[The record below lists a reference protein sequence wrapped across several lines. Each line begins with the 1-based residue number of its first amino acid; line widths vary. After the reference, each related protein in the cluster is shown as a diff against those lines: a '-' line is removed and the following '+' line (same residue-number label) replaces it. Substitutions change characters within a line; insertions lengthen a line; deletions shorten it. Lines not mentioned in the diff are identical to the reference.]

1 MQDTIGGL
9 EREHD
14 QRLVELQS
22 LFELS
27 KTLNSSFNLQTVLNT
42 LLFTPMGRMLIAH
55 GAILLHSK
63 KEQFQIQIVKGL
75 PRELIGKSISL
86 QNRWEHVM
94 FVDDL
99 QDATGKAFLL
109 KHGIR
114 LISPILS
121 NNKCLGLILL
131 GKKLGDQPFKDDELE
146 YLSSMANLAAPA
158 IENSRYIKELQEV
171 NRQLDKKI
179 QELNTLF
186 DIGKELNATLE
197 RDKIANTLAYA
208 IMGEMMVQKCL
219 IFLEEADGAITPQ
232 VIKGFRHPDQIR
244 LISEQKLQQHLF
256 KSSRAQLFGEVEDAQ
271 IREEMAANGLA
282 LLVPMLSQDKVKGCV
297 LVGGRLNAAPFQRDD
312 LEFLATLGNSAM
324 ISLENARLLQE
335 TIVKERLE
343 EELTIARD
351 IQQGLLPKA
360 PPQID
365 GFDFAGMNIP
375 SLQVGGDYF
384 DFFKIDDERVAIAIG
399 DVSGKGVG
407 ASLLM
412 ANLQASLHAMIYA
425 KWGLSEIVFRINNII
440 HQNTPFDKF
449 ITFFLAIV
457 NIAAREMTYV
467 NAGHNPPYLYHSDDT
482 LETLEVGG
490 LILGMMPNMPYEQE
504 TIKLKKGDWMVSFTD
519 GVSEAMNEDDEEYEE
534 QRIEKYIRAAK
545 KNSAAQFIVGLK
557 DDVRRFCGTAPQSD
571 DITILVFRVT
581 GNE

>member
-1 MQDTIGGL
+1 MPDTIGGL

-55 GAILLHSK
+55 GAILLHSEK
-63 KEQFQIQIVKGL
+63 DQFKIQIVKGL
-75 PRELIGKSISL
+75 SRDLLGKSISL
-86 QNRWEHVM
+86 QNDWDQPVHIDE
-94 FVDDL
+94 L
-99 QDATGKAFLL
+99 QDAAGKALL
-109 KHGIR
+109 QKHGIR
-114 LISPILS
+114 LVSPILS

-131 GKKLGDQPFKDDELE
+131 GKKLGDRPFKADELE

-158 IENSRYIKELQEV
+158 IENSSYIKELQEV

-219 IFLEEADGAITPQ
+219 IFLENEQGVCMPQ
-232 VIKGFRHPDQIR
+232 VIKGFRRPNEVA
-244 LISEQKLQQHLF
+244 LIADADLQECLLACTN
-256 KSSRAQLFGEVEDAQ
+256 AQLAEEVENEQ
-271 IREEMAANGLA
+271 VRQEMQKSGLA
-282 LLVPMLSQDKVKGCV
+282 LLVPMITQDKVKGCI
-297 LVGGRLNAAPFQRDD
+297 LVGGRLNATPFQHED

-335 TIVKERLE
+335 TIIKERLE
-343 EELTIARD
+343 EELSIARD
-351 IQQGLLPKA
+351 IQQGLLPKS
-360 PPQID
+360 PPKVD
-365 GFDFAGMNIP
+365 GYDFAGLNIP
-375 SLQVGGDYF
+375 SLQVGGDYY
-384 DFFKIDDERVAIAIG
+384 DYFKIDENRIALAIG

-412 ANLQASLHAMIYA
+412 SNLQASLHAMIHA
-425 KWGLSEIVFRINNII
+425 KWSLSEVVFRINNII

-457 NIAAREMTYV
+457 DCKSGEMTYV
-467 NAGHNPPYLYHSDDT
+467 NAGHNPPYIYHPDGT
-482 LETLEVGG
+482 LKTLEVGG

-504 TIKLKKGDWMVSFTD
+504 TIKLTKGDWVVSFTD
-519 GVSEAMNEDDEEYEE
+519 GVSEAMNEDEEEYEE
-534 QRIEKYIRAAK
+534 YRIESYIQTAEKRD
-545 KNSAAQFIVGLK
+545 AAQFTDGLK
-557 DDVRRFCGTAPQSD
+557 EDVRRFCGNAPQSD
-571 DITILVFRVT
+571 DITMLVFRIT
-581 GNE
+581 G